1 MQTVQNGRGT
11 ESEAYAEQSFFES
24 PFLDSHEHEQEEPHE
39 ASIGEALAANWE
51 FVTPFLPG
59 EATEAGES
67 EAAAPEVANSARS
80 LQS

>member
-24 PFLDSHEHEQEEPHE
+24 PFLDSHQHEQEEPHE

-51 FVTPFLPG
+51 FVTPFLPVKRQRQ
-59 EATEAGES
+59 ERLRLQF
-67 EAAAPEVANSARS
+67 PKWLNSGRS